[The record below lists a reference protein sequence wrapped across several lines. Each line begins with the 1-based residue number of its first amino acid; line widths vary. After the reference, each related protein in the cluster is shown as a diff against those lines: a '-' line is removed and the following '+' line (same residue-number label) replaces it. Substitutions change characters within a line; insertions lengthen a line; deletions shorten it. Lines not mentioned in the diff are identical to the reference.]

1 MNTPEIGSAMSHNF
15 ISVDNIH
22 KYYGSSVALENIHL
36 RLNEGDIVSLLGP
49 SGCGKTTLL
58 RIIAGLESPDIGEI
72 YLKNQPI
79 TTLQPEVR
87 NFGLMFQDLVLFP
100 HLNVADNISFGLE
113 MQGLSR
119 QETAK
124 RVNDLLSL
132 VNLPELKQRKVHELS
147 GGERQRVALA
157 RALAPNP
164 TLLMLDEPM
173 GALDS
178 QLRETLYMQIRDIL
192 KSLKTTAIYVTHD
205 RNEAFAVSDY
215 SVIMNHGKIIQ
226 TGTPTEIYS
235 NPNSSF
241 VAGFMGFHNLVK
253 VKLLADTRST
263 FSSPLGSITIPQK
276 RNSLP
281 TSAAEGILVIPNHGI
296 SIVNPDYEKNLIVEG
311 LVERKIFQ
319 DGDYRIQIRVSDILL
334 TTTIPVEAT
343 NLAKTNDGDRIRI
356 AIDLNTALVVPD
368 DGTVTS
374 E

>member
-1 MNTPEIGSAMSHNF
+1 MSHNF

-22 KYYGSSVALENIHL
+22 KHYGSSVALENIHL

-100 HLNVADNISFGLE
+100 HLNVADNISFGQE

-157 RALAPNP
+157 RALMARPMV
-164 TLLMLDEPM
+164 LLLDEPLSARDVDLRDRILPYLERVREELKIPM
-173 GALDS
+173 IYVSHVPDEVRRIADWVIALADGEVVRS
-178 QLRETLYMQIRDIL
+178 GVPGEVFGFETEKIYSIQLR
-192 KSLKTTAIYVTHD
+192 
-205 RNEAFAVSDY
+205 
-215 SVIMNHGKIIQ
+215 G
-226 TGTPTEIYS
+226 
-235 NPNSSF
+235 
-241 VAGFMGFHNLVK
+241 
-253 VKLLADTRST
+253 
-263 FSSPLGSITIPQK
+263 
-276 RNSLP
+276 
-281 TSAAEGILVIPNHGI
+281 
-296 SIVNPDYEKNLIVEG
+296 
-311 LVERKIFQ
+311 
-319 DGDYRIQIRVSDILL
+319 
-334 TTTIPVEAT
+334 
-343 NLAKTNDGDRIRI
+343 
-356 AIDLNTALVVPD
+356 
-368 DGTVTS
+368 
-374 E
+374 

>member
-1 MNTPEIGSAMSHNF
+1 
-15 ISVDNIH
+15 
-22 KYYGSSVALENIHL
+22 
-36 RLNEGDIVSLLGP
+36 
-49 SGCGKTTLL
+49 
-58 RIIAGLESPDIGEI
+58 
-72 YLKNQPI
+72 
-79 TTLQPEVR
+79 
-87 NFGLMFQDLVLFP
+87 
-100 HLNVADNISFGLE
+100 
-113 MQGLSR
+113 
-119 QETAK
+119 
-124 RVNDLLSL
+124 
-132 VNLPELKQRKVHELS
+132 
-147 GGERQRVALA
+147 
-157 RALAPNP
+157 
-164 TLLMLDEPM
+164 
-173 GALDS
+173 
-178 QLRETLYMQIRDIL
+178 MQIRDIL